1 MDLFRRQEPLAQ
13 MSEKTAMETEGFGLA
28 DRGSEGHE
36 ELNDVVAET
45 GVAAAPL
52 RDELMEGK
60 VVRSKARK
68 PGILPGNPVSSLT
81 CGN

>member
-1 MDLFRRQEPLAQ
+1 
-13 MSEKTAMETEGFGLA
+13 MSEKTAMKTEAFGPA

-36 ELNDVVAET
+36 GLNVVVAET

-60 VVRSKARK
+60 LVRDKARK
-68 PGILPGNPVSSLT
+68 PGIVPGNPVSSLT